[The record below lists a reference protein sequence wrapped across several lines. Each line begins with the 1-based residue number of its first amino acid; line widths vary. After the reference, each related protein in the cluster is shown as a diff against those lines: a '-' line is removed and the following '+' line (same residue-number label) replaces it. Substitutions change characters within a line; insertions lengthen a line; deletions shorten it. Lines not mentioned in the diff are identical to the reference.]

1 MNLSQPLIAELEH
14 EAFITRRVLERVPFE
29 RFDFKPHPKSMSA
42 GRLAS
47 HVAELFGRGR
57 MTLETEEFLMD
68 PAKYSPWTAGS
79 TSELLAKL
87 DGGVADFKAAL
98 GKAGASDLMAPWRFR
113 TPEKVIFELPRIAVL
128 RSMVFSHLIHHRG
141 QLSVFLRLLEVP
153 VPSIYGPSAD
163 ERS

>member
-1 MNLSQPLIAELEH
+1 MNLSQPLIAELDH

-47 HVAELFGRGR
+47 HVAELFGWGK
-57 MTLETEEFLMD
+57 MTLETEELVMD
-68 PAKYSPWTAGS
+68 PSKYSPWTAGS
-79 TSELLAKL
+79 TAELLEKF
-87 DGGVADFKAAL
+87 DSGVADFKAAL
-98 GKAGASDLMAPWRFR
+98 GKASAADLMVLWRFR
-113 TPEKVIFELPRIAVL
+113 TPERVIFELPRLAVL

-141 QLSVFLRLLEVP
+141 QLSVFLRLLDVP